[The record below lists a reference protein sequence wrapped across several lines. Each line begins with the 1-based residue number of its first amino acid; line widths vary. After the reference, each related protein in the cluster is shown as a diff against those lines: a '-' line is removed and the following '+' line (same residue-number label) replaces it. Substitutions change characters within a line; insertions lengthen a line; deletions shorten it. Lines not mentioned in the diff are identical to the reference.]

1 MNDPL
6 HLTWLAGI
14 TSAVLY
20 VGASVLMQEV
30 RSRLV
35 AILLSEK
42 SPLSM
47 ELSDWTVSGGRVPG
61 KYDAIKKEF
70 IWGAPSLEL
79 ARNPKTLPLLRKAKI
94 LYVARRIG
102 VYCLIAS
109 IAVLF
114 WVLASGAR

>member
-6 HLTWLAGI
+6 NLIWLAGI

-20 VGASVLMQEV
+20 VGASLLMQEV

-35 AILLSEK
+35 SILIAEK

-47 ELSDWTVSGGRVPG
+47 ELSDWTISGGRIPG
-61 KYDAIKKEF
+61 NYDAIKKEF
-70 IWGAPSLEL
+70 IWGTPSREL
-79 ARNPKTLPLLRKAKI
+79 ARNPKTSPLLRKAKV
-94 LYVARRIG
+94 LYVVRRIG
-102 VYCLIAS
+102 VYSLIAS
-109 IAVLF
+109 ISGLV